1 MLKNDRTP
9 INYLQDWP
17 SHYYEI
23 PSAEEKRTHLK
34 AVLLKQP
41 ESAEDTFRMELLEK
55 RFFTLSKDGSTDA
68 FLHAFTMLG
77 ASAAAG
83 VSFLQKKFR
92 KKELFT
98 YIDLLVLSE
107 FEQRPDWEQNIL
119 VAEWEDFAL
128 GYLFSCFDSKSYR
141 STLFGMIPMKDH
153 NVAKKLASEIKL
165 ITKEYPGIF
174 GMEDVFRPLYQ
185 CFETVYFQKIENAK
199 SHWNP

>member
-1 MLKNDRTP
+1 MLKNDHTP

-23 PSAEEKRTHLK
+23 PTVEEKKAYLK

-41 ESAEDTFRMELLEK
+41 DSAEDLFRMKLLEK
-55 RFFTLSKDGSTDA
+55 RFFTLSKDGSADA

-83 VSFLQKKFR
+83 VSFLQKKLR
-92 KKELFT
+92 KKELLA
-98 YIDLLVLSE
+98 YMDLLFLTG

-119 VAEWEDFAL
+119 VTEWKDFAL
-128 GYLFSCFDSKSYR
+128 GYLLSCFDSKSYR

-153 NVAKKLASEIKL
+153 TVARKLASEIKL

-174 GMEDVFRPLYQ
+174 GMEEGFRPLYE
-185 CFETVYFQKIENAK
+185 CFEIVYFQKIEDAK